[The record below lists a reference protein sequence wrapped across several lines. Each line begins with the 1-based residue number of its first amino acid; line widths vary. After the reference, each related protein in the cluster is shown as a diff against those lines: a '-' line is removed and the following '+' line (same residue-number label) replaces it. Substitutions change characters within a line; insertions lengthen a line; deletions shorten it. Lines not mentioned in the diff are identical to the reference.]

1 MKTNRPILNFNKRK
15 AIILFI
21 DYFIYSVSAQIIY
34 ELLCLILNKERFYPW
49 IFRLIFFLIYFSL
62 CELKFNRTIGM
73 SLFRVELDNP
83 NEKKFS
89 IDFIIYSVTS
99 ILDRTILVPIYALIA
114 FLNYKSKFISEK
126 LSGLMWKEIEKN

>member
-114 FLNYKSKFISEK
+114 FLNYNCKFISEK

>member
-1 MKTNRPILNFNKRK
+1 MKTNRPILDFNKRK

-21 DYFIYSVSAQIIY
+21 DYLIYSVSAQIFY

-49 IFRLIFFLIYFSL
+49 IFRLFFFLIYFSL
-62 CELKFNRTIGM
+62 CELKFNRTVGM

-83 NEKKFS
+83 NAKKFG
-89 IDFIIYSVTS
+89 INFIIYSVAS